1 MRRHHILRAKYRVM
15 NWPDM
20 TVVWFGTVTSVS
32 GLIRAPLF
40 GHSSL
45 VLGEGSGV
53 RTSSRANRRIR
64 SGRLGNDNEG
74 GESPARHGCR
84 QHHGNHRMQDG
95 LRRPVFPAQPAEPAR
110 QHRRFICRTPRLTL
124 RTIYSACLA
133 GTPRPDLAAG
143 AGRTG
148 SSRAGPRPPR
158 APSYCPVFSGPG

>member
-1 MRRHHILRAKYRVM
+1 M

-74 GESPARHGCR
+74 G
-84 QHHGNHRMQDG
+84 NHRRGTD
-95 LRRPVFPAQPAEPAR
+95 AASTTAIIE
-110 QHRRFICRTPRLTL
+110 CRTD
-124 RTIYSACLA
+124 S
-133 GTPRPDLAAG
+133 G
-143 AGRTG
+143 ALFFRRSQRNPLGSTG
-148 SSRAGPRPPR
+148 DSYAGPRD
-158 APSYCPVFSGPG
+158 